1 MSNIIIALPKLE
13 DAKYIS
19 SVLSRYGMKTTCIC
33 DRASTA
39 LKYANQM
46 ENGVLVCSRRLLDMH
61 YSKLLEYLPEY
72 FDMLLL
78 TSKTE
83 ANDYPSD
90 VKTISLPIKTADLVN
105 TIDKMLA
112 SQARIIKKRKMQPRK
127 RTEQE
132 QHYIEEAKRMLMERN
147 HMTEQEAFRYLQK
160 ASMNSETNMVETAQK
175 LLMLSEDE

>member
-19 SVLSRYGMKTTCIC
+19 QILRRYGLKTAYIC
-33 DRASTA
+33 DKASIA
-39 LKYANQM
+39 LTYANQM
-46 ENGVLVCSRRLLDMH
+46 GNGVLICSRRLLDMH

-83 ANDYPSD
+83 VFDYPSD

-105 TIDKMLA
+105 TIEKMLA
-112 SQARIIKKRKMQPRK
+112 SQARSIKKRKMQPRK

-132 QHYIEEAKRMLMERN
+132 QYYIDQAKRMLMERD

-175 LLMLSEDE
+175 LLLLSEDE

>member
-19 SVLSRYGMKTTCIC
+19 QILRRYGIKTAYIC
-33 DRASTA
+33 DKASTA
-39 LKYANQM
+39 LTYANQM
-46 ENGVLVCSRRLLDMH
+46 GNGVLICSRRLLDMH

-83 ANDYPSD
+83 GYDYPSD

-105 TIDKMLA
+105 TIEKMLA
-112 SQARIIKKRKMQPRK
+112 SQARSIKKRKMQPRK

-132 QHYIEEAKRMLMERN
+132 QYYIDHAKRMLMERD

-175 LLMLSEDE
+175 LLLLSEDE